1 MATKAKTTARGARR
15 ARTKEEA
22 TLLAGLKA
30 HGQVQKGK
38 GPLKPG
44 VTHVLERTAK
54 GKVRL
59 VRKRF
64 SAV

>member
-1 MATKAKTTARGARR
+1 MGKKSKTAARR
-15 ARTKEEA
+15 VKAEEEA
-22 TLLAGLKA
+22 TFLAGLKA

-38 GPLKPG
+38 GPLQPG
-44 VTHVLERTAK
+44 VTHVAKRTAK

-64 SAV
+64 SAT